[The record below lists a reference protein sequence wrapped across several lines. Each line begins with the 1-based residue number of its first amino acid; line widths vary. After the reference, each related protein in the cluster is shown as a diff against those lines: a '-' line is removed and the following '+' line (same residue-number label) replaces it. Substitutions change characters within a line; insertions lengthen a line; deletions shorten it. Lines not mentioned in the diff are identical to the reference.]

1 MSDSGSEVKSRAE
14 ALLEARKEAQRDG
27 LFAGVTSGLTSAI
40 IGQRLMGF
48 GKKTTLFC
56 GAGEWQVTLAN
67 RRLRH
72 GETVTSLTSHLL
84 SATGVLSGYY
94 FTQAFVD
101 ANLAR
106 LTIQEE
112 AIYAAERVRKRE
124 EHHI

>member
-14 ALLEARKEAQRDG
+14 SHLQARKEAQRDG
-27 LFAGVTSGLTSAI
+27 IFAGVTSALTSAI

-56 GAGEWQVTLAN
+56 G
-67 RRLRH
+67 
-72 GETVTSLTSHLL
+72 LT
-84 SATGVLSGYY
+84 TGVLSGYY

-106 LTIQEE
+106 LTKQEE
-112 AIYAAERVRKRE
+112 AIYAAERASKRE
-124 EHHI
+124 GRQI

>member
-1 MSDSGSEVKSRAE
+1 
-14 ALLEARKEAQRDG
+14 
-27 LFAGVTSGLTSAI
+27 
-40 IGQRLMGF
+40 MGF

-56 GAGEWQVTLAN
+56 GAGEWRVTLAN

-72 GETVTSLTSHLL
+72 GETVTLTSHLL

-124 EHHI
+124 GHQI